1 MHASGAGPCEA
12 AEPGR
17 RPASPARTVPPHPFR
32 VASRGRGYL
41 CLATRAVARRGRGTR
56 ACAAH
61 ARTPG
66 SATRITRSSEGAA
79 VSETRICPPA
89 ATSGCS
95 LSLTRAAPPPP
106 PSPAPAGKISRAVTC
121 SNVPDRGIPT
131 ADLQYYA
138 VPALATNSGPLQ
150 WATCP
155 SRSVTIFYTL
165 DSLCDVSCLLPVQ
178 CEEKKS
184 NGDEAKKIQRA
195 HFKCAPFAPMR
206 LGGWARRIKLISS
219 PIRTNFSPK

>member
-1 MHASGAGPCEA
+1 MHASGAG
-12 AEPGR
+12 
-17 RPASPARTVPPHPFR
+17 PASPARTVPPHPFR

-95 LSLTRAAPPPP
+95 LTRAAPPPR

-121 SNVPDRGIPT
+121 SDVPDRGIPT

-155 SRSVTIFYTL
+155 SRAATIFYTL
-165 DSLCDVSCLLPVQ
+165 DSLCDVS
-178 CEEKKS
+178 
-184 NGDEAKKIQRA
+184 
-195 HFKCAPFAPMR
+195 
-206 LGGWARRIKLISS
+206 
-219 PIRTNFSPK
+219 